1 MADAAREIA
10 SDREPVRRTL
20 VCRTGVALFLLL
32 AFAIP
37 RAGAAQGSSALGESP
52 EIDRGPQAWWR
63 EARAELRAMRPKL
76 DSDRRIDAMR
86 ALLDEE
92 QQTVFDRNRRLRS
105 DRLFARMKQRQKRA
119 VQLRRAKS
127 AESDAAS
134 STEEAGG
141 L

>member
-1 MADAAREIA
+1 MKDAQVAD
-10 SDREPVRRTL
+10 
-20 VCRTGVALFLLL
+20 
-32 AFAIP
+32 
-37 RAGAAQGSSALGESP
+37 
-52 EIDRGPQAWWR
+52 
-63 EARAELRAMRPKL
+63 ARAELRAMRPKL